1 MKNSL
6 LISRFFT
13 SFSVVF
19 FEVNKQRAIKHLE
32 DAMRFWDVVFDI
44 TRPIYNDMP
53 LAAYSYPHEGNRS
66 LIENNRRF
74 HWEKLRPE
82 VARDIEIARHATP
95 NAR

>member
-1 MKNSL
+1 MKNSP

-19 FEVNKQRAIKHLE
+19 FEVNKQRAVNHLE
-32 DAMRFWDVVFDI
+32 NAMRFWDVVIDI

-66 LIENNRRF
+66 LIQNNRRF

-82 VARDIEIARHATP
+82 VARDIATAREATA
-95 NAR
+95 NSR